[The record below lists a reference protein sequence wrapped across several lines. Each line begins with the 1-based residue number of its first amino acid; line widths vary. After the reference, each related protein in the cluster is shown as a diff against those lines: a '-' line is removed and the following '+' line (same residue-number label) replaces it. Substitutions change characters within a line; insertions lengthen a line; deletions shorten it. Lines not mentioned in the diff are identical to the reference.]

1 MSLIETKERLLRL
14 TAGCREDMHEP
25 GQLLRA
31 KALELATWSCCAA
44 KQHNC

>member
-25 GQLLRA
+25 GQLLQMI
-31 KALELATWSCCAA
+31 K
-44 KQHNC
+44 